1 MDLGLGAVSLT
12 FQVFSGCVKGYQ
24 LLTEAKHM
32 PDEYK
37 YMRIQLKKEQ
47 YRLLDWG
54 SVVGVAEHDD
64 ALGISSSDKGLL
76 HDILEQQQQL
86 LFSFGKYEKRYQ
98 RFQLL
103 EKPLVQEILEEGNAA
118 EGDEATVAGFLPPA
132 RADTDLQSRFPQEGE
147 ILLKKCL
154 DWAKKSRTY
163 PRRLRWASF
172 DKAKFEQL
180 LVKLA
185 KFNDFLREILNKQQL
200 ACLITRTERTNR
212 HIIQLNNSIE
222 QLMEIFRAGQASS
235 HLKRAHT
242 RVEESGPSGFLHWR
256 ARGLLHDSSSL
267 SDLQS
272 LSLESSNGETSEHA
286 DGQSL
291 ARLARFKALE
301 TTIGTEHLTDE
312 RAKDLELGSAK
323 QVTDVELSA
332 GDIEILDLYDEEYE
346 ENKRTEAR
354 LGEKHV
360 WIEWK
365 TYEPRV
371 FDGEPD
377 PKIIERIVA
386 LVALLKENNRSR
398 QFRAPRC
405 LGYFRDIDPE
415 TAEDRCRFGIV
426 FEKSRDVA
434 RSTKPLDLLQLLR
447 ATDTGRAEKPS
458 LTERVELARV
468 VAEALESLHA
478 VNWLHKGLWSENIL
492 FFCDALD
499 PEELVIDG
507 EGKEDALSLD
517 LDFSAPYLSGFDYAR
532 PAENEDLTEKPPE
545 NAAYDLYRHP
555 SVQSSRGSIDNAA
568 NFRKEFDIYALGV
581 VLLEIIYWQ
590 PIDRIMDIDLQ
601 KTRPSTTLRVR
612 NRLLNERKFL
622 AHVKA
627 NAGTMLERVVQACLV
642 GLDAL
647 VERAYEYDDK
657 DPSQAAKLQIGFNER
672 VVEKLREVKV

>member
-37 YMRIQLKKEQ
+37 YMRVQLKKEQ

-118 EGDEATVAGFLPPA
+118 EGDEATVAGLLPPA
-132 RADTDLQSRFPQEGE
+132 RVDTDLQSRFPQEGE
-147 ILLKKCL
+147 ILLKNCL

-242 RVEESGPSGFLHWR
+242 RVEESGPSSFLHWR

-272 LSLESSNGETSEHA
+272 LSLESPNEETSEHA

-323 QVTDVELSA
+323 QVTDVELCA
-332 GDIEILDLYDEEYE
+332 NDIVIHDSYDEENE

-354 LGEKHV
+354 LQRKRV

-386 LVALLKENNRSR
+386 LVALLKENNRSC

-415 TAEDRCRFGIV
+415 TGEDRCRFGIV
-426 FEKSRDVA
+426 FEKPGDV
-434 RSTKPLDLLQLLR
+434 SQKTKPLDLLQLLR
-447 ATDTGRAEKPS
+447 ATDAGRAEKPS
-458 LTERVELARV
+458 LTERVKLARV

-478 VNWLHKGLWSENIL
+478 VNWLHKGLRSENIL
-492 FFCDALD
+492 FFCDSLD
-499 PEELVIDG
+499 PEDLVFGG
-507 EGKEDALSLD
+507 ESNALPLD
-517 LDFSAPYLSGFDYAR
+517 FDFSAPYLSGFDYAR
-532 PAENEDLTEKPPE
+532 PAQNEDLTEKPPE

-555 SVQSSRGSIDNAA
+555 LVQGSRGGIDNAA
-568 NFRKEFDIYALGV
+568 NFQKEFDIYALGV

-612 NRLLNERKFL
+612 NRLLDERMFL
-622 AHVKA
+622 ARVKA
-627 NAGTMLERVVQACLV
+627 NAGTMLEQVVRACLK
-642 GLDAL
+642 GLEAL
-647 VERAYEYDDK
+647 VDRPYEYDDK
-657 DPSQAAKLQIGFNER
+657 DPSQAAKLQIGFNGR